1 MKRIDHKSNM
11 HESLEGLESALAGT
25 LHRIR
30 PPYDMVRRLRQRM
43 QMPNREELASR
54 LGDWRRLFVVFGG
67 VMSGVLVIITVARAL
82 FHFLARRQ
90 TL

>member
-1 MKRIDHKSNM
+1 
-11 HESLEGLESALAGT
+11 
-25 LHRIR
+25 
-30 PPYDMVRRLRQRM
+30 M